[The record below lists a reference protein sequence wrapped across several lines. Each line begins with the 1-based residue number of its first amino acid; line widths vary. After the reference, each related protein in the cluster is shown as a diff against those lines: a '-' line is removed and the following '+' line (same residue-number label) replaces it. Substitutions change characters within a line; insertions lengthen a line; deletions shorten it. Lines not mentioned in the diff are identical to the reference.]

1 MVTDRART
9 LFMREVAPHLDDAYS
24 LARWLTGSRADA
36 QDVVQDACM
45 RALGG
50 VEARH
55 GERPRA
61 WLLAIVRNCAFTW
74 LGKNR
79 PKDLVFTD
87 DVQGAEA
94 GSAVA
99 REARAGAPDA
109 ETALI
114 AKADA
119 ARLEAAIMGLPP
131 RHREVIVLRELN
143 GLSYRAI
150 AEAVGAPVG
159 TVMSR
164 LARARRILTEKLTGD
179 P

>member
-1 MVTDRART
+1 MNI
-9 LFMREVAPHLDDAYS
+9 VAPHLDDAFS
-24 LARWLTGSRADA
+24 LARWLAGSRADA
-36 QDVVQDACM
+36 EDIVQEASL
-45 RALGG
+45 RALRAVESQSGG
-50 VEARH
+50 E
-55 GERPRA
+55 PRA
-61 WLLAIVRNCAFTW
+61 WFLAIVRNCAFTW
-74 LGKNR
+74 MGKNR

-119 ARLEAAIMGLPP
+119 ARLEAAVMALPP
-131 RHREVIVLRELN
+131 LHREVIVLRELN

-164 LARARRILTEKLTGD
+164 LARARALLAAQLTGD